1 MARIAVNRVRKRRI
15 TLPVDH
21 QVVVLLQKESPMI
34 VSVVLGNT
42 PAYVGG
48 ASFVL
53 FLVLLAWASAI
64 DLRER
69 RIPNKL
75 VVAMAA
81 LWLGARVLLA
91 VMAVACSVGAFG
103 LGVQEGDAAS
113 AASVAT
119 MGIFPF
125 GLTLTDGFVGA
136 LVLGGGSLVVSLAFE
151 HFAQRPSMGG
161 GDIKLLAAVGLF
173 LGWERGLRCLFAACL
188 VVLAMQAISRVREG
202 GKGIGFQTFP
212 FAPAILVGVAIASI
226 L

>member
-1 MARIAVNRVRKRRI
+1 M
-15 TLPVDH
+15 
-21 QVVVLLQKESPMI
+21 S
-34 VSVVLGNT
+34 VSVVLGNA

-75 VVAMAA
+75 VVAMVV
-81 LWLGARVLLA
+81 LWLAARVLLT
-91 VMAVACSVGAFG
+91 VMVTVCSVGAFG
-103 LGVQEGDAAS
+103 SDVQVGDAPS
-113 AASVAT
+113 VTSVAT

-125 GLTLTDGFVGA
+125 GLTLIDGLVGA

-151 HFAQRPSMGG
+151 RLAQRPSMGG
-161 GDIKLLAAVGLF
+161 GDIKLLAVVGLF
-173 LGWERGLRCLFAACL
+173 LGWERGLWCLFAACL
-188 VVLAMQAISRVREG
+188 VVLAMQTVSRVREG

-212 FAPAILVGVAIASI
+212 FAPAILVGVVVAS
-226 L
+226 LL